1 MKNLEMK
8 KMPGHNYLNKLLLP
22 PFVFVLLFCIS
33 CNGDKNE
40 KTFRVGFSQC
50 TFGDNWRKTMKT
62 EMERELL
69 FHPEIDFT
77 IRDAN
82 LNSEK
87 QIEQI
92 QELID
97 EKVDLLIVS
106 PAEAEPITP
115 IVDKAFASGI
125 PVILVDRS
133 TLSKNY
139 TAFIGASNY
148 KVGSDAG
155 DYAHALLKSKGNVLE
170 ISEFQVGSSADIGRR
185 NGFTDVIKKYPGIK
199 YISMF
204 TSDLE
209 KSPAEWDK
217 KFTDLLASLD
227 DIQLIFAHNDRLALA
242 ASKVCKKLGL
252 DQKIKIIGVDGLPG
266 ENGGIDLVEKS
277 VINATILYP
286 TGGKEAI
293 ETAVNILENKPYQK
307 ENVLATT
314 IIDSANVR
322 TMRLQNE
329 KLSAL
334 QEDIDRGQKKIEEQ
348 TLITRNQ
355 TTIIYVISISLA
367 LALILGSVL
376 FYYLRENRKIN
387 ARLALQNEQI
397 LTQRDQLIELAKQAK
412 EATDA
417 KINFFTNISHEFRT
431 PLTLILGPL
440 EEMMNNPKLPYTTKQ
455 YLSLIHKNTIRL
467 LRLVNELIDFR
478 KIEVNKMQLQASE
491 NDLVQFTN
499 EIIEPF
505 KALAGKRNIDLRIIT
520 KHRSIPL
527 WFDNAMLDKVMFNLL
542 SNAFKFT
549 SDNGFVYVTLEK
561 NDTDH
566 VAIIKVEDNGVG
578 MAQDIADH
586 AFELFYHAGITN
598 QQGSGLGL
606 SLSKELI
613 NLHHGTI
620 KVSSKQWKGTC
631 FEIQLPMGSSH
642 LEEGEMVKEKSTG
655 DIVYYDERIYATEPD
670 KKETA
675 KTEGN
680 YKESNTE
687 RLVLVIEDNPDLQ
700 NFLVERLKINYQVLV
715 ASDGVSGLQQAFDN
729 IPDIIISDV
738 IIPGKDGIAVT
749 NTLKTD
755 FRTSHIPVI
764 LLTAKTEIE
773 EQIEGIK
780 NMADAYLLK
789 PFNLQFLEETIKSV
803 MKNRDI
809 LKEHYTS
816 EIITETKTQT
826 PKKLDRKFINEFTAI
841 VESNISN
848 DQFAVEDIC
857 KQIGISRVQLYRKVK
872 ALLDCNVNDYIL
884 SVRLQ
889 KAKHYLNQGELTVAE
904 IAYKVGFASPGY
916 FSTVFKAKFGV
927 SPKEF
932 KEK

>member
-1 MKNLEMK
+1 
-8 KMPGHNYLNKLLLP
+8 
-22 PFVFVLLFCIS
+22 
-33 CNGDKNE
+33 
-40 KTFRVGFSQC
+40 
-50 TFGDNWRKTMKT
+50 MKT

-82 LNSEK
+82 LNSDK
-87 QIEQI
+87 QIKQI

-106 PAEAEPITP
+106 PAEAEPIAP

-155 DYAHALLKSKGNVLE
+155 NYAHALLKGKGNVLE
-170 ISEFQVGSSADIGRR
+170 IGEFQAGSSADIGRR
-185 NGFTDVIKKYPGIK
+185 NGFRDVIKKYPGIK
-199 YISMF
+199 YVSMF
-204 TSDLE
+204 TGDLE
-209 KSPAEWDK
+209 KSPAEWAK
-217 KFTDLLASLD
+217 KFTNLLASLD
-227 DIQLIFAHNDRLALA
+227 DIQLIFAHNDRLAFA
-242 ASKVCKKLGL
+242 ASKVCKELGL

-293 ETAVNILENKPYQK
+293 ETSVNILENKPYQK

-334 QEDIDRGQKKIEEQ
+334 QKDIDRGQQKIEEQ
-348 TLITRNQ
+348 TLIARNQ

-376 FYYLRENRKIN
+376 FYYLSENRKIN
-387 ARLALQNEQI
+387 AKLALQNEQI
-397 LTQRDQLIELAKQAK
+397 LSQRDQLIELAKQAK

-440 EEMMNNPKLPYTTKQ
+440 EEMLNNSKLHYTTKQ
-455 YLSLIHKNTIRL
+455 YLSLIQKNTIRL

-505 KALAGKRNIDLRIIT
+505 KALASKRNIDLRIIS
-520 KHRSIPL
+520 KQRNINV
-527 WFDNAMLDKVMFNLL
+527 WFDHAMLDKVMFNLL

-549 SDNGFVYVTLEK
+549 SDNGFIHVTLEK
-561 NDTDH
+561 SDAGN

-578 MAQDIADH
+578 MAQDIVEH

-613 NLHHGTI
+613 NLHHGII

-631 FEIQLPMGSSH
+631 FEIQLPLGSNH
-642 LEEGEMVKEKSTG
+642 LEPEEIVKEKSTG
-655 DIVYYDERIYATEPD
+655 DVIYYDERIYAAEPD
-670 KKETA
+670 EKALATVENNNT
-675 KTEGN
+675 
-680 YKESNTE
+680 ESNAD
-687 RLVLVIEDNPDLQ
+687 RMVLVIEDNPGLR
-700 NFLVERLKINYQVLV
+700 NFLVERLKTNYQVLV
-715 ASDGVSGLQQAFDN
+715 AGDGVSGLQQAFDN

-789 PFNLQFLEETIKSV
+789 PFNLRFLEETIKSV

-809 LKEHYTS
+809 LREHYTS
-816 EIITETKTQT
+816 ELLTETKTQT

-848 DQFAVEDIC
+848 DEFAVEDIC
-857 KQIGISRVQLYRKVK
+857 RQIGISRVQLYRKVK

-889 KAKHYLNQGELTVAE
+889 KARHYLNQGELTVAE
-904 IAYKVGFASPGY
+904 VAYKVGFTSPGY
-916 FSTVFKAKFGV
+916 FSTVFKTRFGI

-932 KEK
+932 KEQ

>member
-1 MKNLEMK
+1 MK
-8 KMPGHNYLNKLLLP
+8 KMQGRNYLNKLFLLP
-22 PFVFVLLFCIS
+22 FAFVLLFFIS

-148 KVGSDAG
+148 KVGSDAA

-680 YKESNTE
+680 NKESNTE

-872 ALLDCNVNDYIL
+872 ALFDCNVNDYIL

>member
-1 MKNLEMK
+1 
-8 KMPGHNYLNKLLLP
+8 
-22 PFVFVLLFCIS
+22 
-33 CNGDKNE
+33 
-40 KTFRVGFSQC
+40 
-50 TFGDNWRKTMKT
+50 MKT

-87 QIEQI
+87 QIQQI

-106 PAEAEPITP
+106 PAEAEPIAP
-115 IVDKAFASGI
+115 IVDKAYASGI

-139 TAFIGASNY
+139 TAFIGANNY

-155 DYAHALLKSKGNVLE
+155 AYAHALLKGKGNVLE

-185 NGFTDVIKKYPGIK
+185 DGFTDFIKKYPGIK
-199 YISMF
+199 YVSMF
-204 TSDLE
+204 TGDLE
-209 KSPAEWDK
+209 KSPEEWDK
-217 KFTDLLASLD
+217 KFTDLLTAFN

-242 ASKVCKKLGL
+242 AFKVCKKLGL

-266 ENGGIDLVEKS
+266 ENGGIDLVEKG
-277 VINATILYP
+277 VLKATILYP

-293 ETAVNILENKPYQK
+293 ETAVNILENKPYKK

-334 QEDIDRGQKKIEEQ
+334 QEDIDRGQQKIEEQ

-355 TTIIYVISISLA
+355 STIIYVISISLA

-376 FYYLRENRKIN
+376 FYYLSENRKIN
-387 ARLALQNEQI
+387 AKLALQNEQI
-397 LTQRDQLIELAKQAK
+397 LLQRDQLIELAKQAK

-440 EEMMNNPKLPYTTKQ
+440 EEMMNNPKLHFTTKQ
-455 YLSLIHKNTIRL
+455 YLSLIQKNTIRL

-491 NDLVQFTN
+491 NDLIQFSN
-499 EIIEPF
+499 DIIEPF
-505 KALAGKRNIDLRIIT
+505 KALASKRNIDLRIIS
-520 KHRSIPL
+520 KQRNINV
-527 WFDNAMLDKVMFNLL
+527 WFDTAMLDKVMFNLL

-549 SDNGFVYVTLEK
+549 SDNGFIHITLDKSE
-561 NDTDH
+561 TDQLA
-566 VAIIKVEDNGVG
+566 VIRVEDNGIG
-578 MAQDIADH
+578 MAQDIAEH

-613 NLHHGTI
+613 NLHHGKI
-620 KVSSKQWKGTC
+620 KVASKQWQGTS
-631 FEIQLPMGSSH
+631 FEIQLPLGNTH
-642 LEEGEMVKEKSTG
+642 LKPEEIVKEKSTG
-655 DIVYYDERIYATEPD
+655 DIMYYDERIYTMDLDKTAAATEEN
-670 KKETA
+670 KSA
-675 KTEGN
+675 EG
-680 YKESNTE
+680 NTE
-687 RLVLVIEDNPDLQ
+687 RLVLVIEDNPDLRH
-700 NFLVERLKINYQVLV
+700 FLVEKLQTNYQVIT
-715 ASDGVSGLQQAFDN
+715 ADNGVSGLQQAFDN
-729 IPDIIISDV
+729 IPDIIISD
-738 IIPGKDGIAVT
+738 IILPGKDGIAVT

-755 FRTSHIPVI
+755 FKTSHIPII
-764 LLTAKTEIE
+764 LLTAKTEVE
-773 EQIEGIK
+773 EQIEGMK

-789 PFNLQFLEETIKSV
+789 PFNLQFLEETVRSL

-809 LKEHYTS
+809 LREHYTS
-816 EIITETKTQT
+816 EIFTETKTQT
-826 PKKLDRKFINEFTAI
+826 PKKLDRKFINEFTSV

-848 DQFAVEDIC
+848 EQFSVEDIC
-857 KQIGISRVQLYRKVK
+857 KHIGISRVQLYRKVK

-884 SVRLQ
+884 NVRLQ
-889 KAKHYLNQGELTVAE
+889 KAKHYLTQGELSVAE
-904 IAYKVGFASPGY
+904 VAFKVGFASPGY
-916 FSTVFKAKFGV
+916 FSTVFKTKFGV
-927 SPKEF
+927 SPKEY